1 MKPWEELQLFD
12 LPESATVVVP
22 LRTQAQVLFNLWRD
36 TYQPRAKWSDVR
48 GRRLIKGLKEFGFDD
63 CRDAILGMQ
72 YSEWHMGR
80 NKAGQKY
87 VEIRVAL
94 RNEDSVIRF
103 GDLYRSNQVADEWG
117 EASSWE
123 EFDKWLDSP

>member
-1 MKPWEELQLFD
+1 MKPGPWEELQLFD
-12 LPESATVVVP
+12 APIATSDP
-22 LRTQAQVLFNLWRD
+22 TTLTGKARELFELWRT

-48 GRRLIKGLKEFGFDD
+48 GRRLIKGIKEFGFDD

-87 VEIRVAL
+87 VEVRVAL

-103 GDLYRSNQVADEWG
+103 GDLYRSNQATVEDEWG
-117 EASSWE
+117 EAESWE
-123 EFDKWLDSP
+123 L